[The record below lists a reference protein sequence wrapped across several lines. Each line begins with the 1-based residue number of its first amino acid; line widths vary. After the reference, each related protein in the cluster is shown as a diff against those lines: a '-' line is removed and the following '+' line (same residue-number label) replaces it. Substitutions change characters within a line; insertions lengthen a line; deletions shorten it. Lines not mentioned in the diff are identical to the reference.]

1 MKRFILQITV
11 ILMLVA
17 VLPVTFFFIKQFS
30 NLSENEEIVQRVFD
44 QQLETIL
51 FTINQNTENIFVSWL
66 NQLDL
71 PLDYKSQMM
80 KQVVDRLLQNNMAI
94 AQISFFADDGKSVLK
109 VYSRDQLLA
118 LPVPGL
124 QLSNKLEEYLKQD
137 YQRIESVENGEFI
150 SLFFMMKA
158 YKQPLLG
165 AITIQ
170 TNTFIDRHL
179 SPEIQQISQGRFN
192 IGIAKGSNE
201 RNMFMADSVKQET
214 GNIHQSPMWYL
225 PGYQISISLQNATI
239 DDLVVSR
246 SQRDNYIF
254 AAMVAAIFFA
264 ITFVILA
271 IRREVRLA
279 ELKSE
284 FVSNVSHE
292 IRTPL
297 ALISMYAETLLLN
310 RVRNEDKKV
319 EYLRVI
325 HQETGRLTAL
335 VNRILSFSKMQN
347 NKRQYQTDE
356 VEINQ
361 LIREVSDNFQAH
373 FQTSA
378 VCCEL
383 DLYKHELKIMADREA
398 VAESLINLIDN
409 ALKYSTDEEKKI
421 TIRTRMEKEYLK
433 IEVEDNGVGIA
444 PQHQKHIFDKFY
456 RVTQGNLAHKAK
468 GSGLGLNIV
477 KQIMEHH
484 QGKITVKS
492 TVGEGSCFTLW
503 FPLKNTLS

>member
-17 VLPVTFFFIKQFS
+17 ALPITFFYIKQLS

-51 FTINQNTENIFVSWL
+51 FTINQNSENIFVSWL
-66 NQLDL
+66 NQVDL
-71 PLDYKSQMM
+71 PLDYKSEMM
-80 KQVVDRLLQNNMAI
+80 QQVVARLMQNNLAI
-94 AQISFFADDGKSVLK
+94 QQISFYDNDGESVLE
-109 VYSRDQLLA
+109 VYSREQQIE
-118 LPVPGL
+118 LPNPGW
-124 QLSNKLEEYLKQD
+124 QLSNQLQEYIKQD
-137 YQRIESVENGEFI
+137 YQRIESVEHGEFI
-150 SLFFMMKA
+150 TLFFMMKSLT
-158 YKQPLLG
+158 KPLLG

-192 IGIAKGSNE
+192 IGIAKGLSEQNSLK
-201 RNMFMADSVKQET
+201 ADSSKLENENV
-214 GNIHQSPMWYL
+214 HVSPMWYL

-239 DDLVVSR
+239 DDLVSSR
-246 SQRDNYIF
+246 SKRDNYIF
-254 AAMVAAIFFA
+254 AAMVAAILFA
-264 ITFVILA
+264 ITFVIMA
-271 IRREVRLA
+271 IRREVKLA

-310 RVRNEDKKV
+310 RVRNEDKKI
-319 EYLRVI
+319 EYLKVI

-335 VNRILSFSKMQN
+335 VNRILNFSKMQN
-347 NKRQYQTDE
+347 NKRLYQMDE

-361 LIREVSDNFQAH
+361 LIREVSENFQAH
-373 FQTSA
+373 FHASQ

-383 DLYKHELKIMADREA
+383 ELASNELSISADREA
-398 VAESLINLIDN
+398 VSESLINLIDN
-409 ALKYSTDEEKKI
+409 AIKYSKEDERKIIVRTKTD
-421 TIRTRMEKEYLK
+421 KEFLK

-444 PQHQKHIFDKFY
+444 PSHQKQIFDKFY

-492 TVGEGSCFTLW
+492 TVGQGSCFTLW
-503 FPLKNTLS
+503 FPLKIH